1 VFFEDEVVFYQRG
14 STARTWAERGTGT
27 IVESAPGRESK
38 KAFGAVSLSEAPRFQ
53 FRFEDIFNAKT
64 FQKFLEQIVR
74 QSAGKKIFMIM
85 DNAKYHH
92 AKLLHPWL
100 EANVGRIELFFLPAY
115 SPNLNPIER
124 VWKKTKR
131 ASIHNRYFK
140 TVEALH
146 SEIFRR
152 FNRFQGNPASLRGS
166 VKDFL

>member
-1 VFFEDEVVFYQRG
+1 M
-14 STARTWAERGTGT
+14 
-27 IVESAPGRESK
+27 ESAPGRKSK
-38 KAFGAVSLSEAPRFQ
+38 KALGAVSVSEKPRFQ
-53 FRFEDIFNAKT
+53 FRFEEIFNAKT

-74 QSAGKKIFMIM
+74 HSGGKKTFMIL

-92 AKLLHPWL
+92 AKDIQSWL
-100 EANVGRIELFFLPAY
+100 EKNSGLVELHFLPPY

-131 ASIHNRYFK
+131 ASIHNRYFEK
-140 TVEALH
+140 IEDLH